1 LTINKKFTSKV
12 LIMDKRIKGLW
23 NSGQAI
29 VCGWLLLPDSLT
41 AEIMANQ
48 GYDIVTIDLQHG
60 LIDYQTAV
68 SMLQA
73 MNGSSTVPFAR
84 VPWLDPAII
93 MKLLDAGILG
103 IICPMINT
111 ADEARRLASYVRYPP
126 VGERSFGPARAGF
139 IVDPDYGGKAN
150 DMVKCLAMIETAEGY
165 RNVEEIV
172 QVEGIDGVYIGP
184 IDLTLGLYGNDLP
197 IGIDREEP
205 EMIEAIKKI
214 LNSAHAAGKKA
225 GIHCGTPEYAARM
238 TDLGFDMVALSTD
251 LSLFSAAS
259 KSSLEATRR
268 LMSGDSTESGQST
281 PSGNFLSSAR

>member
-103 IICPMINT
+103 IICPMTNT

>member
-103 IICPMINT
+103 IICPMTNT

-172 QVEGIDGVYIGP
+172 QVDGIDGVYIGP

>member
-1 LTINKKFTSKV
+1 
-12 LIMDKRIKGLW
+12 MDKRIEGLW

-48 GYDIVTIDLQHG
+48 GYDTVTIDLQHG
-60 LIDYQTAV
+60 LIDYQTAL

-103 IICPMINT
+103 IICPMTNT

>member
-1 LTINKKFTSKV
+1 
-12 LIMDKRIKGLW
+12 MDKKIEGLW
-23 NSGQAI
+23 TPGEAI

-48 GYDIVTIDLQHG
+48 GYDTVTIDLQHG
-60 LIDYQTAV
+60 LIDYQTAL

-103 IICPMINT
+103 IICPMINS

-126 VGERSFGPARAGF
+126 AGERSFGPARAGF

-150 DMVKCLAMIETAEGY
+150 DMVQCLAMIETADGY
-165 RNVEEIV
+165 RNVDEIV

-205 EMIEAIKKI
+205 EMLEAIKRI
-214 LNSAHAAGKKA
+214 LDSAHAAGKKA

-238 TDLGFDMVALSTD
+238 SDLGFDMVALSTD
-251 LSLFSAAS
+251 LGMFSTAS

-268 LMSGDSTESGQST
+268 LMGGDIKDSDPSTS
-281 PSGNFLSSAR
+281 SGNSLYSAR

>member
-1 LTINKKFTSKV
+1 
-12 LIMDKRIKGLW
+12 MDKKIEGLW
-23 NSGQAI
+23 NSGQTI
-29 VCGWLLLPDSLT
+29 ICGWLLLPDSLT

-48 GYDIVTIDLQHG
+48 GYDTVTIDLQHG
-60 LIDYQTAV
+60 LIDYQTAL

-103 IICPMINT
+103 IICPMINN
-111 ADEARRLASYVRYPP
+111 AEEARRLASYVRYPP

-139 IVDPDYGGKAN
+139 IVDPEYGGKAN
-150 DMVKCLAMIETAEGY
+150 DMVQCLAMIETAEGY

-172 QVEGIDGVYIGP
+172 QVKGIDGVYIGP
-184 IDLTLGLYGNDLP
+184 IDLTLSLYGNDLP
-197 IGIDREEP
+197 IGLDREEP
-205 EMIEAIKKI
+205 EMIEAIKRI
-214 LNSAHAAGKKA
+214 LDSAHAAGKKA

-238 TDLGFDMVALSTD
+238 ANLGFDMVSLSSD
-251 LSLFSAAS
+251 LGMFSAAS

-268 LMSGDSTESGQST
+268 LMNGDSPESGQST
-281 PSGNFLSSAR
+281 LSGNSLYSAR

>member
-1 LTINKKFTSKV
+1 
-12 LIMDKRIKGLW
+12 MDKRIEGLW
-23 NSGQAI
+23 KSGQTI
-29 VCGWLLLPDSLT
+29 ICGWMLLPDSLT

-60 LIDYQTAV
+60 LIDYQTAL

-93 MKLLDAGILG
+93 MKLLDAGISG

-111 ADEARRLASYVRYPP
+111 VDEARRLASYVRYPP

-139 IVDPDYGGKAN
+139 ILDPEYGDKAN
-150 DMVKCLAMIETAEGY
+150 DMVQCLAMIETVEGY
-165 RNVEEIV
+165 RNLEEIA

-184 IDLTLGLYGNDLP
+184 IDLTLALYGNDLP
-197 IGIDREEP
+197 IGMDREEP
-205 EMIEAIKKI
+205 EMIEAIKRI
-214 LNSAHAAGKKA
+214 LDGVHAAGKKA

-238 TDLGFDMVALSTD
+238 ADLGFDLVGMSSD
-251 LSLFSAAS
+251 LGLFSAAS
-259 KSSLEATRR
+259 QLNLETTRR
-268 LMSGDSTESGQST
+268 LISGDSRDS
-281 PSGNFLSSAR
+281 

>member
-1 LTINKKFTSKV
+1 
-12 LIMDKRIKGLW
+12 MDKRIEGLW

-48 GYDIVTIDLQHG
+48 GYDTVTIDLQHG
-60 LIDYQTAV
+60 LIDYQTAL

-103 IICPMINT
+103 IICPMTNT

-225 GIHCGTPEYAARM
+225 GIHCGTPEFAARM

-251 LSLFSAAS
+251 LGLFSAAS

-268 LMSGDSTESGQST
+268 LMSGDSTESVQST
-281 PSGNFLSSAR
+281 PSGNSLYSAR

>member
-1 LTINKKFTSKV
+1 
-12 LIMDKRIKGLW
+12 MDKRIKGLW

-48 GYDIVTIDLQHG
+48 GYDTVTIDLQHG
-60 LIDYQTAV
+60 LIDYQTAL

-73 MNGSSTVPFAR
+73 MNGSPTVPFAR

-103 IICPMINT
+103 IICPMTNT

>member
-1 LTINKKFTSKV
+1 
-12 LIMDKRIKGLW
+12 MDMRIQRLW
-23 NSGQAI
+23 NSGQTV
-29 VCGWLLLPDSLT
+29 VCGWLLLPDALT
-41 AEIMANQ
+41 AEVMANQ
-48 GYDIVTIDLQHG
+48 GYDAVTIDLQHG
-60 LIDYQTAV
+60 LIGYQTAL

-111 ADEARRLASYVRYPP
+111 AEEARKLASYVRYPP

-139 IVDPDYGGKAN
+139 IIDPAYGDKAN
-150 DMVKCLAMIETAEGY
+150 DMIQCLAMIETAEGY
-165 RNVEEIV
+165 QNVEEIV
-172 QVEGIDGVYIGP
+172 QVKGIDGVYIGP

-205 EMIEAIKKI
+205 EMIEAIKRI
-214 LNSAHAAGKKA
+214 LDSAHSAGKKA

-238 TDLGFDMVALSTD
+238 ADLGFDLVALSTD
-251 LSLFSAAS
+251 LGLFSSAS

-268 LMSGDSTESGQST
+268 LISGDSTESGSSK
-281 PSGNFLSSAR
+281 PSGNTLYSAQ

>member
-1 LTINKKFTSKV
+1 
-12 LIMDKRIKGLW
+12 MDKRIEQLW
-23 NSGQAI
+23 NSGQTV
-29 VCGWLLLPDSLT
+29 VCGWLLLPDSLI
-41 AEIMANQ
+41 AEIVSNQ

-60 LIDYQTAV
+60 LIDYQAAL

-73 MNGSSTVPFAR
+73 MNGSSTIPFAR

-93 MKLLDAGILG
+93 MKMLDAGILG
-103 IICPMINT
+103 IICPMINN

-139 IVDPDYGGKAN
+139 IVDPDYGNKAN
-150 DMVKCLAMIETAEGY
+150 DMIQCVAMIETAEGY
-165 RNVEEIV
+165 RNLEEIV
-172 QVEGIDGVYIGP
+172 RVDGIDGVYIGP

-205 EMIEAIKKI
+205 EMLEAIKRI
-214 LNSAHAAGKKA
+214 LDTAHAAGKKA

-238 TDLGFDMVALSTD
+238 ADLGFDLVALSTD
-251 LSLFSAAS
+251 LGLFSAAS

-268 LMSGDSTESGQST
+268 LISRDSKKSGASTSSGTS
-281 PSGNFLSSAR
+281 LYSAQ

>member
-1 LTINKKFTSKV
+1 
-12 LIMDKRIKGLW
+12 MDMRIQRLW
-23 NSGQAI
+23 NSGQTV
-29 VCGWLLLPDSLT
+29 VCGWLLLPDALT
-41 AEIMANQ
+41 AEVMANQ
-48 GYDIVTIDLQHG
+48 GYDAVTIDLQHG
-60 LIDYQTAV
+60 LIGYQTAL

-103 IICPMINT
+103 IICPMINN
-111 ADEARRLASYVRYPP
+111 AEEARRLASYVRYPP
-126 VGERSFGPARAGF
+126 AGERSFGPARAGF
-139 IVDPDYGGKAN
+139 ILDPDYGDKAN
-150 DMVKCLAMIETAEGY
+150 DMVQCLAMIETAEGY

-184 IDLTLGLYGNDLP
+184 IDLTLGLHGNDLP

-205 EMIEAIKKI
+205 EMIEAITRI

-251 LSLFSAAS
+251 LGMFSAAS

-268 LMSGDSTESGQST
+268 LMSGDSPESGQST
-281 PSGNFLSSAR
+281 PSGNSLYSAR

>member
-1 LTINKKFTSKV
+1 
-12 LIMDKRIKGLW
+12 MDKRIEGLW

-48 GYDIVTIDLQHG
+48 GYDTVTIDLQHG
-60 LIDYQTAV
+60 LIDYQTAL

-103 IICPMINT
+103 IICPMTNT

-251 LSLFSAAS
+251 LGLFSAAS

-268 LMSGDSTESGQST
+268 LMSGDSTESLQST
-281 PSGNFLSSAR
+281 PSGNSLYSAR